1 MFRNAAAIVAGV
13 VIAFG
18 LMVLIERATSL
29 IYPLPP
35 NLHYSD
41 TDSARPYLATL
52 PAGEYLLIFA
62 SSVVAAFVGT
72 LTACYIG
79 TAQRS
84 LFGGVAG
91 GVVLA
96 YTIAN
101 FIAIP
106 YPYWLSVATLLGV
119 AGSTLLAMRIS
130 PPSTDP
136 DNRESDTG

>member
-1 MFRNAAAIVAGV
+1 MMRNAAAMVAGV

-18 LMVLIERATSL
+18 MMVLVERATSL
-29 IYPLPP
+29 IYPPPP
-35 NLHYSD
+35 NLDFSD
-41 TDSARPYLATL
+41 TESARPYLATL
-52 PAGEYLLIFA
+52 PAGEFVLVFG

-72 LTACYIG
+72 LAACYIG
-79 TAQRS
+79 TAQHS
-84 LFGGVAG
+84 LFGGVVG

-96 YTIAN
+96 RTIAN

-106 YPYWLSVATLLGV
+106 YPHWLAVATLLGV

-136 DNRESDTG
+136 EDRESDTG